1 MAIVRFDSI
10 RTKAH
15 GSITNSY
22 TTVGA
27 ALANNW
33 RIFRITNNTNGDM
46 LISLDGTTNNL
57 FVPASSFVLYDL
69 STNSP
74 NVNVTDGFVMQIG
87 SQFYVKYSTAPT
99 AGDIWIEGIYARG
112 V

>member
-1 MAIVRFDSI
+1 MAIVRIDSI
-10 RTKAH
+10 RTKAN
-15 GSITNSY
+15 GVITNSY

-33 RIFRITNNTNGDM
+33 RMWRITNNTDGDM
-46 LISLDGTTNNL
+46 LFSLDGTTNNL
-57 FVPASSFVLYDL
+57 FVPAFSFVLYDC

-74 NVNVTDGFVMQIG
+74 NVGDTDSFVMQIG
-87 SQFYVKYSTAPT
+87 SQFYVKYNTAPT
-99 AGDIWIEGIYARG
+99 KGDVWIEGIYARG

>member
-1 MAIVRFDSI
+1 MAVVRIDSI
-10 RTKAH
+10 RTKAN
-15 GSITNSY
+15 GAITNSY

-33 RIFRITNNTNGDM
+33 RMWRITNNTDGDM
-46 LISLDGTTNNL
+46 LFSLDGTTNNL
-57 FVPASSFVLYDL
+57 FVPAYSFILYDC

-74 NVNVTDGFVMQIG
+74 NVQDTDGFVMQIG

-99 AGDIWIEGIYARG
+99 KGDVWIEGIYARG